1 MESSSSSSPEAQ
13 PAAPAAEPRARPA
26 VEYVGFWKRF
36 IAALIDLMILVVII
50 GPIEWAIYGGDYFQL
65 LLLGKTLAVDLWVQL
80 VIPLVALILFWRY
93 TKATPGLLAISARI
107 VDAKTL
113 VPAKSGKLVIRA
125 VALAVMLA
133 LIVPLGIGLLWIGI
147 DRKKQGFHDKLAGT
161 VVVYDDD

>member
-1 MESSSSSSPEAQ
+1 MESSSSSSPET
-13 PAAPAAEPRARPA
+13 RSA

-36 IAALIDLMILVVII
+36 IAALIDVMILVII
-50 GPIEWAIYGGDYFQL
+50 IAPIEWAIYGGDYFQL
-65 LLLGKTLAVDLWVQL
+65 LLLGKTLAVDL
-80 VIPLVALILFWRY
+80 VIQIALLVAVILFWRY
-93 TKATPGLLAISARI
+93 AKATPGLLAISAKI

-125 VALAVMLA
+125 VVLAVMLA